1 MKINNLL
8 LENYRNIESLKLDFE
23 SVNIIWGENAQ
34 GKTNLIEAIYLFT
47 GAKSFR
53 GVKDSQLIQFG
64 KDFSRLK
71 IEFENLNRQQNAE
84 IVIKNKR
91 QAKLNGIS
99 KKSPSQLGDELKAV
113 VFSPVHL
120 SMIKDGP
127 AERRKFI
134 DNALCQIKSG
144 YRNLLRDYNK
154 ALKQRNAL
162 LKDISFNSSLD
173 AMLYV
178 WDKNVAKT
186 GAKIIY
192 QRIKYIESLT
202 PYVKDIFSGISSG
215 KEEIELKYC
224 GSDRFIA
231 DTAEIEKY
239 LLFTLEQNRTQDIF
253 NKTTSSGPHRD
264 DIEILING
272 INARLFG
279 SQGQQRSCVLAI
291 KLAEAA
297 LLKNLTEE
305 EPIIL
310 LDDVMSEL
318 DENRQD
324 YLLNHIKDRQVFIT
338 CCDKNTILKLK
349 NGKTFHISGGGLKE
363 DL

>member
-1 MKINNLL
+1 MKINNIQ
-8 LENYRNIESLKLDFE
+8 LENYRNIQSLRLDFD

-71 IEFENLNRQQNAE
+71 IEFENSSRQQNAE
-84 IVIKNKR
+84 IIIKNKR
-91 QAKLNGIS
+91 QAKLNGIA

-134 DNALCQIKSG
+134 DNALCQLKSG
-144 YRNLLRDYNK
+144 YRNLLKDYNK

-162 LKDISFNSSLD
+162 LKDIAFNSSLE

-192 QRIKYIESLT
+192 QRLKYIDSLT
-202 PYVKDIFSGISSG
+202 PFVKDIFSGISSG
-215 KEEIELKYC
+215 REEIELKYC
-224 GSDRFIA
+224 PGDKFTA
-231 DTAEIEKY
+231 DTQKIEKY
-239 LLFTLEQNRTQDIF
+239 LLFALEQNRTQDIF
-253 NKTTSSGPHRD
+253 NKTTSVGPHRD

-291 KLAEAA
+291 KLAEAG
-297 LLKNLTEE
+297 LLKDLTGE
-305 EPIIL
+305 EPVIL

-318 DENRQD
+318 DEGRQD

-349 NGKTFHISGGGLKE
+349 QGKTFHINGGRLEE
-363 DL
+363 D

>member
-231 DTAEIEKY
+231 DTTEIEKY

>member
-1 MKINNLL
+1 MKINNIQI
-8 LENYRNIESLKLDFE
+8 ENYRNIPSLRLDFD

-71 IEFENLNRQQNAE
+71 IEFENSGRQQNAE
-84 IVIKNKR
+84 IIIKNKR
-91 QAKLNGIS
+91 QAKLNGIA

-113 VFSPVHL
+113 VFSPIHL

-134 DNALCQIKSG
+134 DNALCQLKSG
-144 YRNLLRDYNK
+144 YRNLLKDYNK
-154 ALKQRNAL
+154 ALKQRNVL
-162 LKDISFNSSLD
+162 LKDISSNSSLE

-178 WDKNVAKT
+178 WDKNVAKA

-192 QRIKYIESLT
+192 QRLKYIDSLT
-202 PYVKDIFSGISSG
+202 PFVKDIFSGISSG
-215 KEEIELKYC
+215 REEIELKYC
-224 GSDRFIA
+224 SGDKFDA
-231 DTAEIEKY
+231 DTEKIEKY
-239 LLFTLEQNRTQDIF
+239 LLFALEQNRTQDIF
-253 NKTTSSGPHRD
+253 NKTTSVGPHRD
-264 DIEILING
+264 DIEIMING

-291 KLAEAA
+291 KLAEAG
-297 LLKNLTEE
+297 LLKDLTGE

-318 DENRQD
+318 DEGRQD

-349 NGKTFHISGGGLKE
+349 QGKTFHNKCGGLEKE
-363 DL
+363 